1 MKTPEPFERRMKLI
15 ERIPTPQEYNQLRT
29 AVGWGAYDEAVI
41 EEFLLNSLYCVCA
54 YLDGRIVGMARV
66 IGDGGLVFYIQDV
79 IVFPEFQGQGIGR
92 QMMEKVMAYIENH
105 AHHNTII
112 GLMSAVGKES
122 FYERYGF
129 SKRPTEKYGAGM
141 TRFWVGD

>member
-1 MKTPEPFERRMKLI
+1 MKLI
-15 ERIPTPQEYNQLRT
+15 EKTPSPEEYNRLRT
-29 AVGWGAYDEAVI
+29 AVGWGAYDAGVI
-41 EEFLLNSLYCVCA
+41 ESFLPNSFYCVCA
-54 YLDGRIVGMARV
+54 YSGEKMVGMARV

-79 IVFPEFQGQGIGR
+79 IVLPEFQGRGIGS

-112 GLMSAVGKES
+112 GLMSAIGKEA

-129 SKRPTEKYGAGM
+129 TRRPTEKYGAGM
-141 TRFWVGD
+141 TRFWIKN